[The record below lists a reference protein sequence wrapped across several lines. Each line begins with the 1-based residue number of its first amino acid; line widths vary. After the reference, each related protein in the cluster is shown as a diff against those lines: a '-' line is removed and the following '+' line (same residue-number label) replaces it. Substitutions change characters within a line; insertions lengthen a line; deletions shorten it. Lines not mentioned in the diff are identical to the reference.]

1 MKPPVVG
8 YHSPSSVD
16 EALRL
21 LAAHENARVLAGG
34 QSLMAMLNM
43 RFAFPDHLV
52 DINGLHEL
60 GYIHENNGNVVIGAL
75 TRQRD
80 VEFSPVIQARLPLLA
95 EAILQVG
102 HRQTRNRGTVGGSLC
117 QLDPAAEIPTI
128 AMAMDAV
135 ITVANQGG
143 TRHIAMSDFP
153 AGYMTPSMEPDELL
167 TAISFTPW
175 PAGHGSSFIEF
186 ARRHG
191 DFAIVSAAAL
201 IAFDSAGTVARAS
214 ITLGGV
220 GSGPVRMHDAEAVLV
235 GSRAD
240 DATLARASALCAAV
254 DASSDAY
261 VPAWYRQRLAG
272 VLSRR
277 ALDSAI
283 SRAQR

>member
-1 MKPPVVG
+1 
-8 YHSPSSVD
+8 
-16 EALRL
+16 LRL
-21 LAAHENARVLAGG
+21 LAAHENVRVLAGG

-52 DINGLHEL
+52 DINGLQEL
-60 GYIHENNGNVVIGAL
+60 GYIREDGGNVVIGAL

-80 VEFSPVIQARLPLLA
+80 VEFSTLVQARLPLLA

-117 QLDPAAEIPTI
+117 QLDPAAEIPTV
-128 AMAMDAV
+128 AMALDAV
-135 ITVANQGG
+135 ITVANHGG
-143 TRHIAMSDFP
+143 TRQIAMSDFP

-175 PAGHGSSFIEF
+175 PTGHGSAFIEF

-191 DFAIVSAAAL
+191 DFAIVSVAVL
-201 IAFDSAGTVARAS
+201 IAFDAVGNVARAS

-220 GSGPVRMHDAEAVLV
+220 GSGPVRMSEAEAVLI

-240 DATLARASALCAAV
+240 DAVLARAAQLCAAI

>member
-21 LAAHENARVLAGG
+21 LAAHENVRVLAGG

-52 DINGLHEL
+52 DINGLQEL
-60 GYIHENNGNVVIGAL
+60 GYIRDDGPTVRIGAL

-80 VEFSPVIQARLPLLA
+80 VEFSQVVKDRLPLLA

-117 QLDPAAEIPTI
+117 QLDPAAEIPSV

-135 ITVANQGG
+135 ITVANQAG
-143 TRHIAMSDFP
+143 TRQIAMTDFP
-153 AGYMTPSMEPDELL
+153 AGYMTPSMEADELL
-167 TAISFTPW
+167 TDIAFAPW
-175 PAGHGSSFIEF
+175 PAGHGWSFLEY

-191 DFAIVSAAAL
+191 DFAIVSVAVLLAL
-201 IAFDSAGTVARAS
+201 GADGSIARAS

-220 GSGPVRMHDAEAVLV
+220 GSGPVRMSDAEALLV
-235 GSRAD
+235 GSHGNAAF
-240 DATLARASALCAAV
+240 DAAAASCARI
-254 DASSDAY
+254 DASSDSY
-261 VPAWYRQRLAG
+261 VPAWYRQRLAR

-277 ALDSAI
+277 ALDTAL
-283 SRAQR
+283 SRVTR

>member
-21 LAAHENARVLAGG
+21 LAAHENVRVLAGG

-52 DINGLHEL
+52 DINGLQEL
-60 GYIHENNGNVVIGAL
+60 GYIRDDGSAVRIGAL

-80 VEFSPVIQARLPLLA
+80 VEFSQVVKDRLPLLA

-117 QLDPAAEIPTI
+117 QLDPAAEIPSV

-143 TRHIAMSDFP
+143 TRQIAMTDFP

-167 TAISFTPW
+167 TDITLTPW
-175 PAGHGSSFIEF
+175 PAGHGWSFLEY

-191 DFAIVSAAAL
+191 DFAIVSVAVLLAPGADGS
-201 IAFDSAGTVARAS
+201 IARAS

-220 GSGPVRMHDAEAVLV
+220 GSGPVRMTDAEALLV
-235 GSRAD
+235 GSRGNAAF
-240 DATLARASALCAAV
+240 DAAAAACALI
-254 DASSDAY
+254 DASSDSY
-261 VPAWYRQRLAG
+261 VPAWYRQRLAR
-272 VLSRR
+272 VLTRR
-277 ALDSAI
+277 ALDTAL
-283 SRAQR
+283 SRIAR